1 MNKEVEGFPMKTV
14 KELFLNSDEVNQI
27 KKEIP
32 SNKEFSD
39 ISTNQ

>member
-1 MNKEVEGFPMKTV
+1 MNKKVEDFPMKTV

-27 KKEIP
+27 KKEIA
-32 SNKEFSD
+32 SYNEFND